1 LTTIE
6 HQEHAEAEPAL
17 ARAAE
22 DVAGAKIDIR
32 WLLGQEPDRS
42 WTVRE
47 IQDAIPG
54 WSGTI
59 VSLALMD
66 MERSGEVA
74 TGVDLRVRVVALAS
88 S

>member
-17 ARAAE
+17 AHAAQ
-22 DVAGAKIDIR
+22 DVAQAKVDIR
-32 WLLGQEPDRS
+32 ELLAEEPDRL

-47 IQDAIPG
+47 VQDAISG

-66 MERSGEVA
+66 MERTGEVA
-74 TGVDLRVRVVALAS
+74 TGVDLRVRVVALAPS
-88 S
+88 